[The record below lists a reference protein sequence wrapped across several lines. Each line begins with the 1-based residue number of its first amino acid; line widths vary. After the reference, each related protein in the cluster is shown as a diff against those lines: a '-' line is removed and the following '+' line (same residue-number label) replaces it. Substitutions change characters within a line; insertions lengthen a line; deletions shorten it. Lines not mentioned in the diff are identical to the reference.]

1 MFRLLKLD
9 IIRENAVPVEGTIDW
24 DEAPATGTLFYLHST
39 VLVQSKKKCVVVTR
53 I

>member
-9 IIRENAVPVEGTIDW
+9 IIRVNAVPVEGTIDW
-24 DEAPATGTLFYLHST
+24 DEEGQC
-39 VLVQSKKKCVVVTR
+39 VQLAETKFEE